1 MERDTLMIGGVE
13 FNSRFILSS
22 GKTGHYTNELIHSAI
37 DDAGVEMISVAL
49 SHLNEEDNGLKQA
62 PEGIKFLPTTLG
74 ARTLGDVIKMA
85 HLSKDR
91 GLGDFIKVEIL
102 HDLKYELPDND
113 ATVEATRILTE
124 EGFKVLSY
132 FYPDMVLAEE
142 LVKAGAVAIMPLAS
156 PSGSSKGLQ
165 TRDFIAAMVGRFDV
179 PIIVDAG
186 IGRPSQACEA
196 MEIGCDGIMA
206 NTALATADNLPMMAK
221 AFRNA
226 IDAGRLAYLS
236 RK

>member
-74 ARTLGDVIKMA
+74 ARTLDDVIKMA

-113 ATVEATRILTE
+113 ATVEATRIRQRKALRYCPISIQIWCWLRNWLKRE
-124 EGFKVLSY
+124 RWPLCHWH
-132 FYPDMVLAEE
+132 LH
-142 LVKAGAVAIMPLAS
+142 LVPA
-156 PSGSSKGLQ
+156 
-165 TRDFIAAMVGRFDV
+165 RDC
-179 PIIVDAG
+179 
-186 IGRPSQACEA
+186 RP
-196 MEIGCDGIMA
+196 EI
-206 NTALATADNLPMMAK
+206 LLRP
-221 AFRNA
+221 
-226 IDAGRLAYLS
+226 
-236 RK
+236 

>member
-1 MERDTLMIGGVE
+1 
-13 FNSRFILSS
+13 
-22 GKTGHYTNELIHSAI
+22 
-37 DDAGVEMISVAL
+37 
-49 SHLNEEDNGLKQA
+49 
-62 PEGIKFLPTTLG
+62 
-74 ARTLGDVIKMA
+74 
-85 HLSKDR
+85 
-91 GLGDFIKVEIL
+91 
-102 HDLKYELPDND
+102 
-113 ATVEATRILTE
+113 
-124 EGFKVLSY
+124 
-132 FYPDMVLAEE
+132 
-142 LVKAGAVAIMPLAS
+142 MPLAS

-165 TRDFIAAMVGRFDV
+165 TRDFIAAMIGRFDV